1 MDQAKQNPMALL
13 GMFVLFLCFC
23 CCCSSLASI
32 MSSSSATAST
42 SATLTAPSAP
52 AAPAAPS
59 APAAPVAPAA
69 PAGVSVNWI
78 KKDNVAHYLGDSQ
91 YGAKTIGPVYGNLDK
106 CKTDCNNNPQCTH
119 FNYNGANS
127 CKLFR
132 GGEWVGSQ
140 PGSSSYCKA
149 QCQT

>member
-23 CCCSSLASI
+23 CCCSSLASM
-32 MSSSSATAST
+32 MSSTPATP
-42 SATLTAPSAP
+42 ATPAPPPTPAP
-52 AAPAAPS
+52 APAPAPPP
-59 APAAPVAPAA
+59 APAPA

-91 YGAKTIGPVYGNLDK
+91 YGAKTIGPVSGNLDK

>member
-23 CCCSSLASI
+23 CCCSSLASM
-32 MSSSSATAST
+32 MSSTPATP
-42 SATLTAPSAP
+42 ATPAPQPAP
-52 AAPAAPS
+52 APAPAPAPPP
-59 APAAPVAPAA
+59 APAPA

-91 YGAKTIGPVYGNLDK
+91 YGAKTIGPVSGNLDK

>member
-1 MDQAKQNPMALL
+1 MDQQKQNPMALL

-23 CCCSSLASI
+23 CCCSSLASM
-32 MSSSSATAST
+32 MSSTTATAST
-42 SATLTAPSAP
+42 SATTTTPVAP
-52 AAPAAPS
+52 AAPVAPVS
-59 APAAPVAPAA
+59 PVAPAA

-91 YGAKTIGPVYGNLDK
+91 YGAKTIGPVSGNLDK
-106 CKTDCNNNPQCTH
+106 CKTDCNNNPECTH

-140 PGSSSYCKA
+140 PGSSSYCKE